1 MSVVIRIAIFVLISN
16 VIIVKG
22 VPLNV
27 LPTACSA
34 DEADRPIPKYVQR
47 SYDEDVSLHLAGKAV
62 PVIKDFKTL
71 QQMNFDQRLNSEE
84 LAYRVPCPCR
94 YRDTKEKA
102 LDDCAHP
109 RIKSSCKVM
118 SIRTNANFKKYRCCF
133 PSSRMLRLD

>member
-1 MSVVIRIAIFVLISN
+1 MSAVFRTAILVLFSIFGVVY
-16 VIIVKG
+16 G

-47 SYDEDVSLHLAGKAV
+47 SYDEDVTLQLAAKAV
-62 PVIKDFKTL
+62 PVIKDFKSL
-71 QQMNFDQRLNSEE
+71 QRINSDHRSNSEPT
-84 LAYRVPCPCR
+84 YRVPCPCR

-109 RIKSSCKVM
+109 RIKTSCKVM
-118 SIRTNANFKKYRCCF
+118 SIRTNANLKKYRCCF